1 MRIRY
6 VVTSVP
12 PREELTVPRERQAP
26 PTVRSRRLAFELR
39 RLRDAAGLIRDQVSE
54 QTGINPATLYRHET
68 AAARARP
75 QRRTMIALLN
85 TYGVTDEQQRADL
98 LALSREADVQ
108 TWLRP
113 YHAELPEHYT
123 TYISFEAEARSARN
137 YESLF
142 IPGLLQTEDYA
153 RALIK
158 GNLPMASQKE
168 VDQRVQAR
176 MERQA
181 LLYKDDPVQLWAIVD
196 EAVLRRK
203 VGGADVMRGQLAAIA
218 TAAGEPHITVQVIP
232 FSAGAHAGMQGS
244 FIVLSFSNPADP
256 EIVYVDSMAGDLFL
270 DADADIRRFSL
281 VFENLRAVA
290 ISPDDSTSLITGL
303 AHGGN

>member
-1 MRIRY
+1 
-6 VVTSVP
+6 VP
-12 PREELTVPRERQAP
+12 KERPAP

-39 RLRDAAGLIRDQVSE
+39 RLREAAGFTRDQVSE

-85 TYGVTDEQQRADL
+85 LYGASEQQRADL

-108 TWLRP
+108 GWLRP

-123 TYISFEAEARSARN
+123 AYISFEAEARTVRN
-137 YESLF
+137 YASLF

-153 RALIK
+153 RAVIR

-168 VDQRVQAR
+168 VEQRVQAR

-181 LLYKDDPVQLWAIVD
+181 LLAKEDPVQLWAIVD
-196 EAVLRRK
+196 EAALRRE
-203 VGGADVMRGQLAAIA
+203 VGGAEVMRQQMARLVA
-218 TAAGEPHITVQVIP
+218 AAGEPHVTVQVVP
-232 FSAGAHAGMQGS
+232 FSAGAHAGMQGA
-244 FIVLSFSNPADP
+244 FVIMDFPDPADP
-256 EIVYVDSMAGDLFL
+256 EIIYVESMAGDLFL
-270 DADADIRRFSL
+270 EAEADIRRYRLLFD
-281 VFENLRAVA
+281 NLRAVA
-290 ISPDDSTSLITGL
+290 LGPDDSSSVIAGL
-303 AHGGN
+303 AQEGQ

>member
-1 MRIRY
+1 
-6 VVTSVP
+6 VP
-12 PREELTVPRERQAP
+12 KERPAP

-39 RLRDAAGLIRDQVSE
+39 RLREAAGLTRDQVSE

-85 TYGVTDEQQRADL
+85 LYGAADEQRADL

-108 TWLRP
+108 TWLQP

-123 TYISFEAEARSARN
+123 AYISFEAEARTVRN

-142 IPGLLQTEDYA
+142 IPGLLQTEGYA
-153 RALIK
+153 RAVIR
-158 GNLPMASQKE
+158 GNLPLATQKE
-168 VDQRVQAR
+168 IDQRVQAR

-181 LLYKDDPVQLWAIVD
+181 LLGKDDPLQLWAIVD
-196 EAVLRRK
+196 EAALRRQ
-203 VGGADVMRGQLAAIA
+203 VGGADVMRGQLAAIG

-232 FSAGAHAGMQGS
+232 FSAGAHAGMAGS
-244 FIVLSFSNPADP
+244 FILLGFPNPADP
-256 EIVYVDSMAGDLFL
+256 EIVYNESMAGDLFL
-270 DADADIRRFSL
+270 DAEADIRRYSL
-281 VFENLRAVA
+281 LFDNLRAVA
-290 ISPDDSTSLITGL
+290 LSPDDSTSLIAGL
-303 AHGGN
+303 AQGGH